1 VKSKL
6 KNQQIKEAGL
16 SLFNK
21 YGIKK
26 VTVEEICKKAQ
37 VSKPT
42 FYKLFPN
49 KKSLAQTIITNSMN
63 EYINKYERIL
73 SKESSIKNLFSDIFK
88 FKIEASQEFSK
99 DFFIDFQKNVLSQ
112 DHFLKK
118 KEELQKR
125 LISRVLEANGNNINV
140 NKHFLIY
147 MIKSNF
153 FNLGMESSFKSLYP
167 DVESMTKDIASFI
180 SYGLFGVS
188 SKNKN

>member
-1 VKSKL
+1 MKSKL

-26 VTVEEICKKAQ
+26 VTVEEICKRAQ
-37 VSKPT
+37 LSKPT

-88 FKIEASQEFSK
+88 FKIEASEEFSK

-118 KEELQKR
+118 REELQKR

-153 FNLGMESSFKSLYP
+153 FNLGMESSFTSLYP
-167 DVESMTKDIASFI
+167 DVESMTKDIANFI

>member
-1 VKSKL
+1 MKSKL

-88 FKIEASQEFSK
+88 FKIEASEEFSK

-118 KEELQKR
+118 REELQKR

-147 MIKSNF
+147 MIKRNF

-167 DVESMTKDIASFI
+167 DVESMTKDIANFI